1 MVRSVEQ
8 NNTKADTK
16 GDHANEVIKIPKKNK
31 WEREKGGWPEHGAV
45 RGHGDKVLFF
55 FTCVA
60 LLKTMLQDCQIFK
73 KKKNLKNSDR
83 YNDRYDF
90 WEQLNQSNHTSEW
103 VRCQQRKQKWLNDR
117 EVKQRWGK
125 EKDH

>member
-73 KKKNLKNSDR
+73 KKKIWKTVTDIMTDMISGNNWINQITLLSECDANRENKND
-83 YNDRYDF
+83 
-90 WEQLNQSNHTSEW
+90 WTT
-103 VRCQQRKQKWLNDR
+103 
-117 EVKQRWGK
+117 
-125 EKDH
+125 EK

>member
-16 GDHANEVIKIPKKNK
+16 GDHANEVIKILKKNK
-31 WEREKGGWPEHGAV
+31 WEREKGRWPEHGAV
-45 RGHGDKVLFF
+45 RGHGDKLLFF

-60 LLKTMLQDCQIFK
+60 LLKTMLQDYQILKK
-73 KKKNLKNSDR
+73 KKKNLKKV
-83 YNDRYDF
+83 NDRYDF
-90 WEQLNQSNHTSEW
+90 WEQLNQSNHTSGW
-103 VRCQQRKQKWLNDR
+103 VWCQQRKQKWLKDR
-117 EVKQRWGK
+117 EVKQRWRK